1 MTHPTLG
8 LRHNG
13 VQFSLLVLINAF
25 VGGMV
30 GLERAILPELAEK
43 EFGLAAKTAILSFI
57 AVFGLT
63 KAVSNYYAGVFANKI
78 GRKNLLLMGWMIGSP
93 VPFMLMF
100 APSWGWVIA
109 ANVLLGINQG
119 LAWSSTVVMKI
130 DLVGEKQ
137 RGLAMGF
144 NESAGY
150 LAVGV
155 VAFLTGWL
163 ASEYGL
169 RPVPFY
175 LGIGFV
181 FAGLLLTVLFVKDT
195 AAHVKAETKS
205 STQPMLTNIF
215 RETTF
220 KHPNLGSITQAG
232 LINNLN
238 DGMIWGIFPLLLASK
253 GFSIPEIATL
263 VAIYPSVWGLGQL
276 FTGAAGDK
284 LPKKQILF
292 WGMLAQSIALAG
304 FSVASSFHSMAI
316 LSAFLG
322 IGTAAVYPTFLAA
335 IADNTHPHQ
344 RASSIGIFRLWR
356 DLGYVFGAIL
366 TGILADSMS
375 MEVAIYTIAGLTF
388 FSSIFIKLRMRTDLR

>member
-1 MTHPTLG
+1 MTQPILG
-8 LRHNG
+8 LRKNG

-30 GLERAILPELAEK
+30 GLERAILPELAEQ

-63 KAVSNYYAGVFANKI
+63 KALSNYYAGAFANKV
-78 GRKNLLLMGWMIGSP
+78 GRKNLLLMGWIIGAP
-93 VPFMLMF
+93 VPLMLMF

-150 LAVGV
+150 MAVGL

-181 FAGLLLTVLFVKDT
+181 LAGFFLTLLFVKDT
-195 AAHVKAETKS
+195 AGHVKAETKS

-215 RETTF
+215 RDTTF

-276 FTGAAGDK
+276 FTGAAADK

-292 WGMLAQSIALAG
+292 WGMLGQAIAIAG
-304 FSVASSFHSMAI
+304 FPLASTFASMTFLSVV
-316 LSAFLG
+316 LG
-322 IGTAAVYPTFLAA
+322 LGTAAVYPTFLAA
-335 IADNTHPHQ
+335 IADNTHPQQ

-366 TGILADSMS
+366 TGILADTIS
-375 MEVAIYTIAGLTF
+375 MEIAIYTIAGLTL
-388 FSSIFIKLRMRTDLR
+388 FSSIFIKLRMKNSPG

>member
-1 MTHPTLG
+1 
-8 LRHNG
+8 
-13 VQFSLLVLINAF
+13 
-25 VGGMV
+25 
-30 GLERAILPELAEK
+30 
-43 EFGLAAKTAILSFI
+43 
-57 AVFGLT
+57 LT
-63 KAVSNYYAGVFANKI
+63 KAVSNYYAGAFANKI
-78 GRKNLLLMGWMIGSP
+78 GRKNLLLIGWIVGAP
-93 VPFMLMF
+93 VPLMLMF

-150 LAVGV
+150 MAVGL

-175 LGIGFV
+175 LGIGFIV
-181 FAGLLLTVLFVKDT
+181 AGFFLTLLFVKDT
-195 AAHVKAETKS
+195 AGHVQAETKS
-205 STQPMLTNIF
+205 STQPLLSNIF

-253 GFSIPEIATL
+253 GFSIQEIAPL
-263 VAIYPSVWGLGQL
+263 VAIYPAVWGLGQL
-276 FTGAAGDK
+276 FTGAAADK
-284 LPKKQILF
+284 QPKKQILF
-292 WGMLAQSIALAG
+292 WGMLGQAIAIAG
-304 FSVASSFHSMAI
+304 FPLASTFSSMTLLSVV
-316 LSAFLG
+316 LG
-322 IGTAAVYPTFLAA
+322 LGTAAVYPTFLAA
-335 IADNTHPHQ
+335 IADNTHPQQ

-356 DLGYVFGAIL
+356 DLGYVFGAVL
-366 TGILADSMS
+366 TGILADAISMAI
-375 MEVAIYTIAGLTF
+375 AIYTIAGLTL
-388 FSSIFIKLRMRTDLR
+388 FSSIFIKLRMKTN